1 MGKPKFFITTT
12 IGLTFIFFRGQPRL
26 WKEMYD
32 VCAISSGEDD
42 LKAFCEAEGIRYK
55 YMPLHREISFWSDV
69 ACLFRYLWLFIRERP
84 YVVHGNTPKA
94 SMLSMTAAWLT
105 RRPVRVYMCHGLRYQ
120 SAEGGMQRLLM
131 WFEKLSCACATEVLC
146 VSQGVRKQLVA
157 DGLCAAHKAKVVGY
171 GTAGG
176 VDTGHFSRQAQFPA
190 AGLNL
195 PEGAFV
201 FTFVGRI
208 VRDKGIGELVAAF
221 RRLYE
226 CHPDVYLLLV
236 GDKEQTLSPLD
247 PSTLETMQENSHII
261 QSGFQKDIRPF
272 LAMSD
277 AFVLPSYREGVGQVL
292 LEAGCMDVPCI
303 ATDIIGCNEVII
315 PGVNGDLVPSHDEEA
330 LYLKM
335 KEWAEHPEYL
345 RKMAASCRES
355 IVSRFARER
364 VWQAYWTE
372 YRNAACGLIK
382 RKEEKGK
389 RNHV

>member
-1 MGKPKFFITTT
+1 M
-12 IGLTFIFFRGQPRL
+12 

-120 SAEGGMQRLLM
+120 SAEGRMQRLLM

-221 RRLYE
+221 RR
-226 CHPDVYLLLV
+226 
-236 GDKEQTLSPLD
+236 
-247 PSTLETMQENSHII
+247 
-261 QSGFQKDIRPF
+261 
-272 LAMSD
+272 
-277 AFVLPSYREGVGQVL
+277 
-292 LEAGCMDVPCI
+292 
-303 ATDIIGCNEVII
+303 
-315 PGVNGDLVPSHDEEA
+315 
-330 LYLKM
+330 
-335 KEWAEHPEYL
+335 
-345 RKMAASCRES
+345 
-355 IVSRFARER
+355 
-364 VWQAYWTE
+364 
-372 YRNAACGLIK
+372 
-382 RKEEKGK
+382 
-389 RNHV
+389 